1 MKSHPKTHEADIMV
15 GEGLHG
21 LHPAH
26 KVPAFSTATE
36 SKGSGKAHNKTHED
50 DVRVGEGLNGVHPSH
65 IKLTI
70 HPAFKESKLNT
81 AGQLRETS
89 DGGRKGMHD
98 PKDKTLR
105 K

>member
-26 KVPAFSTATE
+26 VRPPVEAVGTIVKMNAKHSRVQ
-36 SKGSGKAHNKTHED
+36 NHE
-50 DVRVGEGLNGVHPSH
+50 GN
-65 IKLTI
+65 
-70 HPAFKESKLNT
+70 
-81 AGQLRETS
+81 AGGNDR
-89 DGGRKGMHD
+89 
-98 PKDKTLR
+98 KDKTLR

>member
-26 KVPAFSTATE
+26 VRPPVEEVGTVQVINAKHTRVQNHEGA
-36 SKGSGKAHNKTHED
+36 SGGNN
-50 DVRVGEGLNGVHPSH
+50 R
-65 IKLTI
+65 
-70 HPAFKESKLNT
+70 
-81 AGQLRETS
+81 
-89 DGGRKGMHD
+89 
-98 PKDKTLR
+98 KDKTLR